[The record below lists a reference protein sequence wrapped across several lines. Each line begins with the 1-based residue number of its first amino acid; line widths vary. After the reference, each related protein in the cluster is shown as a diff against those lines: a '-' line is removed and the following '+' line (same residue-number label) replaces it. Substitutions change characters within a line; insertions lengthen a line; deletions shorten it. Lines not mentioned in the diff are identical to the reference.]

1 MFLIIYPYPT
11 VKFEKFENFEKFEK
25 FENFEKFQK
34 FQKFENFENFI
45 VRMNDFKL
53 GLADLKLVS
62 YPKGLKSIK
71 SKLSMADF
79 KSGWLT
85 LS

>member
-1 MFLIIYPYPT
+1 MGVRRLPSKILGWAPPT
-11 VKFEKFENFEKFEK
+11 LLNSWVGGAALRFERYENFEKIENFEKFEK
-25 FENFEKFQK
+25 F
-34 FQKFENFENFI
+34 I
-45 VRMNDFKL
+45 VRMADFKL

-71 SKLSMADF
+71 SKL
-79 KSGWLT
+79 GWPS

>member
-1 MFLIIYPYPT
+1 MA
-11 VKFEKFENFEKFEK
+11 
-25 FENFEKFQK
+25 
-34 FQKFENFENFI
+34 
-45 VRMNDFKL
+45 DFKL
-53 GLADLKLVS
+53 GMADFKLVS

-71 SKLSMADF
+71 SKLGMADF

>member
-1 MFLIIYPYPT
+1 MKILKNLKILK
-11 VKFEKFENFEKFEK
+11 KFEKFDNFEKFEK
-25 FENFEKFQK
+25 FDNFEKFENSEK
-34 FQKFENFENFI
+34 FI
-45 VRMNDFKL
+45 ARMADFKL

-71 SKLSMADF
+71 SKL
-79 KSGWLT
+79 GWLT

>member
-1 MFLIIYPYPT
+1 MADFKLGMADF
-11 VKFEKFENFEKFEK
+11 KLGLA
-25 FENFEKFQK
+25 
-34 FQKFENFENFI
+34 
-45 VRMNDFKL
+45 DFKL

-71 SKLSMADF
+71 SKL
-79 KSGWLT
+79 GWLA